1 MDGPQRLSDP
11 PTLGPDAS
19 ICSICTYLIGVFV
32 WVQFGVTAYHQCLS
46 VSQSDSIESRNRS
59 RVPSSPPQKK
69 NTATEELLWSGQ
81 TSQHRLFCSLWSS
94 DCVMGR
100 RYEATTQRGTTGQEE
115 ISGDGDSRLNRPAG
129 TCRTAPS
136 SWFPE
141 QNLQNRQSSRGVA
154 PTPL

>member
-32 WVQFGVTAYHQCLS
+32 WVQFGVAAYHQCLS

-69 NTATEELLWSGQ
+69 NTATEELLWPGQ

-100 RYEATTQRGTTGQEE
+100 RYEAATQRGTTGQEE

-141 QNLQNRQSSRGVA
+141 QNLQNRQSSRG
-154 PTPL
+154 